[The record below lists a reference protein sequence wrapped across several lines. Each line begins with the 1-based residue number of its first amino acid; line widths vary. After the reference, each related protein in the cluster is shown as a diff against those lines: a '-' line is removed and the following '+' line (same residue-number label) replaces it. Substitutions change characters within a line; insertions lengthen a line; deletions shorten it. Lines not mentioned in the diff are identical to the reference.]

1 MPTPV
6 SAARQCLTPESAHA
20 LDEAVGVAR
29 RRGHAQTTS
38 LHAVSA
44 FLALPSS
51 ALREACTRARSSS
64 YSPRLQF
71 KALELCFGVALDRL
85 PSSQAL
91 DEPPIS
97 NSLMAAIRR
106 SQANQRRHPEGFH
119 FHQQQQQQQ
128 QQQHSSLSCVKVELR
143 QLILSILDDPVVSR
157 VFAEAGFRNCD
168 IKLAIVRPPSLPLIR
183 YPRRCP
189 PIFLCNLTGGDS
201 ESGRRSFNFPFPG
214 VAGFSGLSD
223 VDDNCKRI
231 GEILAKK
238 NARNPLLVGVCAHD
252 AVQSFAECVQRG
264 KTGVL
269 PTELSD
275 LSFICI
281 EKEVSEFISATR
293 IEDSLGSR
301 FEELG
306 RSVGSCSGSGV
317 IFNIG
322 DLKGFI
328 TDSSVDVVNYVVSQL
343 TKLLELYHGHLWLMA
358 EAASYETYLKF
369 LRRFP
374 SIEKDWDLQVL
385 PITSLKPSMGLYSR
399 PHSLTESF
407 VPFDG
412 FFSAP
417 SDPKGPLSST
427 SESVSRCH
435 ICNEKYEQELST
447 ILTGGCTVS
456 VGDQCQSSLP
466 AWPHAAELNL
476 NCRLDI
482 AKARDDGSIL
492 NTKVL
497 RLQRKWND
505 ICLNHR
511 QNCRNAEVNTYP
523 AGSRSLPTIVGF
535 PFGVDGEER
544 IDDRNG
550 SCKNAS
556 LNESGCEDIIPSMS
570 MNLERVP
577 TPELNRSISEVPKSE
592 NENFLSRLQV
602 TPSKSKNL
610 EAEGIWSPQCT
621 PSSSNMP
628 DGHASPSSATSV
640 RTDLGLGS
648 LYACTNK
655 EPGKP
660 TCLSLK
666 EHLQDCSGCSPTEI
680 DVVNSNVS
688 NRPAQA
694 PSYPGPDLR
703 GAFDPID
710 FKNLWRGLMD
720 KVGRQ
725 EEAIHAISQSIIQCR
740 TEGVRCRGAKQKGD
754 LWFNLLGPDR
764 VAKKRI
770 ALTLAEVIFG
780 SKKSLICVD
789 LSSQDGSNC
798 PNMILGCHDIS
809 SYDVKFRGKTVVD
822 YMAGELSKNPLS
834 VVFIEN
840 IEKADPLAQSSLA
853 SAIRTGKFSDS
864 RGRETSI
871 NNVIFVVASRVTK
884 GMETF
889 FSRKEPVN
897 FSEER
902 ILGAQRKQLQIFI
915 GGAHNDSA
923 RSKSSN
929 NSNVLVTPRKG
940 ISGLFV
946 NKRKR
951 IDYGDPA
958 EQRET
963 LEPAKRAH
971 RPLNINLDLNLPVEE
986 LEANDADNRNYD
998 SDTVSENS
1006 EAWLEEFFNQMDE
1019 TVIFKPFD
1027 FDALAEKILKEI
1039 NKSFCKAIGCDGLL
1053 EIDAEAMEQMLAA
1066 AWLSDRYEAL
1076 EDWVNNVLGRCF
1088 AEARQRYSFLV
1099 RSVLKLIPCEGLSME
1114 EQAPGIC
1121 LPAQI
1126 ILN

>member
-6 SAARQCLTPESAHA
+6 SAARQCLTPEAAQA
-20 LDEAVGVAR
+20 LEEAVGVAR
-29 RRGHAQTTS
+29 RRVHAQTTS

-51 ALREACTRARSSS
+51 SLREACTRARSSS

-71 KALELCFGVALDRL
+71 KALELCFSVALDRL

-106 SQANQRRHPEGFH
+106 SQANQRRHPESFH

-157 VFAEAGFRNCD
+157 VFAEAGFRSCD
-168 IKLAIVRPPSLPLIR
+168 IKLAIVRPPTLPLSR

-201 ESGRRSFNFPFPG
+201 ESGRPSFNFPFPG
-214 VAGFSGLSD
+214 FSGFSGLSD

-238 NARNPLLVGVCAHD
+238 SARNPLLVGVCAHD
-252 AVQSFAECVQRG
+252 AVRSFAECVQR
-264 KTGVL
+264 KKPDVL
-269 PTELSD
+269 PAELSD

-281 EKEVSEFISATR
+281 EKEVSEFILATR
-293 IEDSLGSR
+293 IEDSLDLR
-301 FEELG
+301 FEELS

-317 IFNIG
+317 ILNIG

-328 TDSSVDVVNYVVSQL
+328 ADSSVDVVNYLVSQL
-343 TKLLELYHGHLWLMA
+343 TKLLKLYHGHLWLMA

-385 PITSLKPSMGLYSR
+385 PITSLKPSTGLYSR
-399 PHSLTESF
+399 PQSLTESF
-407 VPFDG
+407 VPFGG

-417 SDPKGPLSST
+417 SDLKGPLSGT
-427 SESVSRCH
+427 SESVSHCH
-435 ICNEKYEQELST
+435 LCNEKYEQELSD
-447 ILTGGCTVS
+447 ILKGGCTVS
-456 VGDQCQSSLP
+456 VGDQCQSSLS
-466 AWPHAAELNL
+466 ARLHAAEMNL
-476 NCRLDI
+476 NHELDI
-482 AKARDDGSIL
+482 AK
-492 NTKVL
+492 
-497 RLQRKWND
+497 RKWND
-505 ICLNHR
+505 FCLHHH
-511 QNCRNAEVNTYP
+511 QSCRKAEVNTYQ
-523 AGSRSLPTIVGF
+523 AGSRSLPTVVGF
-535 PFGVDGEER
+535 PFAVDGIER
-544 IDDRNG
+544 NNG
-550 SCKNAS
+550 HNGNCKNAS
-556 LNESGCEDIIPSMS
+556 LIESGCEGIIPSMS
-570 MNLERVP
+570 MNLERRVP
-577 TPELNRSISEVPKSE
+577 TPELNRPISVVPKSE
-592 NENFLSRLQV
+592 SDNFLSRLQV

-621 PSSSNMP
+621 PSSSNVP

-655 EPGKP
+655 GPEKP

-666 EHLQDCSGCSPTEI
+666 EHLQDSSYSSPTKI
-680 DVVNSNVS
+680 DVVNHSVS
-688 NRPAQA
+688 NRPAQS
-694 PSYPGPDLR
+694 PTYPAPDLT

-710 FKNLWRGLMD
+710 FKNLLRGLMD

-725 EEAIHAISQSIIQCR
+725 DEAIYAISESIIQCR
-740 TEGVRCRGAKQKGD
+740 TEGARCRGTNLKGD
-754 LWFNLLGPDR
+754 MWFNFLGPDR

-770 ALTLAEVIFG
+770 SLALAEEIFG
-780 SKKSLICVD
+780 SEYSLICVD
-789 LSSQDGSNC
+789 LSSQDGSSCSNK
-798 PNMILGCHDIS
+798 ILDCHDMS
-809 SYDVKFRGKTVVD
+809 NYDVKFRGKTVVD
-822 YMAGELSKNPLS
+822 FLAGELSKNPLS

-840 IEKADPLAQSSLA
+840 IEKADPLAQRSLS

-864 RGRETSI
+864 RGREVGI
-871 NNVIFVVASRVTK
+871 NNVIFVVASTVTK
-884 GMETF
+884 GMKTP

-902 ILGAQRKQLQIFI
+902 ILGARPRQMQIFI
-915 GGAHNDSA
+915 GGAHNVSV
-923 RSKSSN
+923 RSN
-929 NSNVLVTPRKG
+929 NSNVLFTPRKG
-940 ISGLFV
+940 NSGLLV
-946 NKRKR
+946 NKRKLV
-951 IDYGDPA
+951 DPGDLA
-958 EQRET
+958 EQHET
-963 LEPAKRAH
+963 FEVAKRAH
-971 RPLNINLDLNLPVEE
+971 RSLNISLDLNLPVEE
-986 LEANDADNRNYD
+986 LEANDTENRNYD

-1019 TVIFKPFD
+1019 TVNFKPFD
-1027 FDALAEKILKEI
+1027 FDALADKILKEI
-1039 NKSFCKAIGCDGLL
+1039 NKSFCKTIGCDGLL
-1053 EIDAEAMEQMLAA
+1053 EIDAEVMEQILEA
-1066 AWLSDRYEAL
+1066 AWSSDRYEAL

-1099 RSVLKLIPCEGLSME
+1099 RSVLKLVPGEELSME
-1114 EQAPGIC
+1114 EQAPGIR